1 MSQQAPE
8 PTAKRGGARM
18 KQIQAKEEFLEAG
31 KRFEQVGGTKPLDF
45 DSNGNLKR
53 NSRNELAVYEFINN
67 QFDDYLEYKTR
78 LYFNKAMGVLSPMSR
93 ATLFEEYYI
102 PPDTV
107 TGDPGV
113 RRIDPAQELTRQGL
127 IEG

>member
-8 PTAKRGGARM
+8 VTIERGPARM
-18 KQIQAKEEFLEAG
+18 KQIQARDNILEAS
-31 KRFEQVGGTKPLDF
+31 KRFEQAGGIKPLDF
-45 DSNGNLKR
+45 DANGNLKR

-78 LYFNKAMGVLSPMSR
+78 LYFNKAMGILSPMSR